1 MIKILLADDHAVVRQ
16 GLKQMLMETYPHA
29 IFAEASNAAE
39 VMELVHKQRWDIAIL
54 DISMP
59 GRNGLD
65 VLKEIKDLYPKLPV
79 LILSMHPEDQ
89 FAVRVIKAGAAG
101 YMMKD
106 TAMEE
111 LITAIKKIL
120 AGGKYIRA
128 SVAEKLAEDIGR
140 RKSDEPHTTLSD
152 REYQVLCMIASGTTV
167 SDIAEKMALSVKT
180 ISTYRARI
188 LEKMEMKSNAELT
201 HYAIK
206 NNLVE

>member
-39 VMELVHKQRWDIAIL
+39 VMEFVHKQRWDIAIL

>member
-54 DISMP
+54 YISMP

-152 REYQVLCMIASGTTV
+152 REYQVLCMIASGMTV
-167 SDIAEKMALSVKT
+167 SYISEKMALSVKT

>member
-152 REYQVLCMIASGTTV
+152 REYQVLCMIASGMTV

>member
-39 VMELVHKQRWDIAIL
+39 VMALVHKQRWDIAIL

-106 TAMEE
+106 TATEE

-120 AGGKYIRA
+120 AGGKYIRS
-128 SVAEKLAEDIGR
+128 SVAEKLAEDMDR
-140 RKSDEPHTTLSD
+140 HKSDEPHKILSD
-152 REYQVLCMIASGTTV
+152 REYQVLCMMASGKTV
-167 SDIAEKMALSVKT
+167 SDIAHEMALSVKT

-188 LEKMEMKSNAELT
+188 LDKMKMKSNAELT